1 MVEIPVLYDRNK
13 NDLLRG
19 LKNGKL
25 RRHLLAR
32 RWSSFSARLDSHSA
46 LWAFYSL

>member
-32 RWSSFSARLDSHSA
+32 RGSSFSARLDSHSA
-46 LWAFYSL
+46 LWAF